1 MLSGHGER
9 SHVDQA
15 MMAGARGYV
24 LKGDTD
30 ELADAL
36 HKVIQGETYLSALV
50 QDKMSGNGDSDE

>member
-1 MLSGHGER
+1 
-9 SHVDQA
+9 

-50 QDKMSGNGDSDE
+50 QGKMSDNGDSDE